1 RRRADRR
8 RPGRGQRRHREQD
21 RHLLACRARSAP
33 RDPAVRGRPELDH
46 RPGDADRRRD
56 PDRGAAWGG
65 GDCAVRR
72 AQPGVRRHPCGPDR
86 RDRHGAR
93 RAPGAVRGLARR
105 RGREPAAR
113 RRRPGSA
120 GTSFARSG
128 AGMRA
133 VILAAG
139 YATRLA
145 PLTDSIAKQLLPVGG
160 RPMMD
165 WVCDRV
171 EEVADEIHVVT
182 NSRFSGDFRRWAE
195 GREGVVVHDDGTLS
209 NDDRL
214 GAIGDVA
221 FVLEQTGG
229 GDDDLLVIAG
239 DNLFDSSLS
248 GFVEFWQAKGVASA
262 VAVYDCGD
270 LELATHYGVVDV
282 ADDDRTVGF
291 EEKPSEPRTT
301 LAATASYLYH
311 RDHVPLVQ
319 RYL

>member
-1 RRRADRR
+1 
-8 RPGRGQRRHREQD
+8 
-21 RHLLACRARSAP
+21 
-33 RDPAVRGRPELDH
+33 
-46 RPGDADRRRD
+46 
-56 PDRGAAWGG
+56 
-65 GDCAVRR
+65 
-72 AQPGVRRHPCGPDR
+72 
-86 RDRHGAR
+86 
-93 RAPGAVRGLARR
+93 
-105 RGREPAAR
+105 
-113 RRRPGSA
+113 
-120 GTSFARSG
+120 
-128 AGMRA
+128 MRA

-165 WVCDRV
+165 WVCDKV

-182 NSRFSGDFRRWAE
+182 NSRFSGDFRRWAD

-209 NDDRL
+209 NEDRL

-221 FVLEQTGG
+221 FVLEQTGE
-229 GDDDLLVIAG
+229 DDDLLVVAG

-248 GFVEFWQAKGVASA
+248 GFVDFWRSKGVASA

-282 ADDDRTVGF
+282 SDDDRIVGF

-319 RYL
+319 RYLAEGNPPDQPGRLIAWLYSREPVYAYRLPGAWFDVGNPDQLLEADNRWRAKAGLPQRETYSTLS